1 MLLSICKL
9 LNLYSCSRLVLLS
22 DFGRFFDRLRV
33 YFICGKSHFLLSV
46 FQIFLR
52 KGFWGVMLLMSLS
65 VTTAA
70 EDIDLFVG
78 APPTNPSDV
87 PNVLIILDNT
97 ANWNTAFAN
106 EINALSTVFSGLDVD
121 KFRVG
126 LMMFTETGAGNANP
140 DGAYVR
146 AAIRLMD
153 STNKTKYQS
162 LINSL
167 HILNDKSN
175 GGKLGLT
182 MAEAYY
188 YFAGINAYAGHNKA
202 KRDYLGSTYGTTQS
216 KAIYA
221 LDGNAFSS
229 SSDVSYES
237 PVNSGCQKNFII
249 YISNGPVMDN
259 SSDTSTANTKLT
271 AAGGSTTQISISPSG
286 SQSNAGDEWARFM
299 ASSNYPQIITYTIDV
314 NPGTTGQGPGFT
326 ALLKSMAGQ
335 GKGKYFAVDSSVN
348 SGQQITVALKQI
360 FSEIQA
366 KDSVFASASLPVSVN
381 TQGTYLNQ
389 IFVGM
394 FRPDATASPRWTGNL
409 KQYQFKAS
417 LTNNKIELK
426 LADAD
431 GALAINNSNGFITQ
445 CARSFWTPSTST
457 PDTYWSFSPQGGCL
471 AIVNSQQS
479 NTPDG
484 EVVEKG
490 AAAYKLRA
498 IDPATRVVKTCDA
511 TSCTGLTSFDNA
523 NTAITQS
530 LLGVTSSS
538 ERTNLINWVRGQDT
552 KDENINGNATEI
564 RPSAHGDIVHSRP
577 VAVDYG
583 GSIGVVVFYGASDGM
598 FHAIN
603 GNQSSNI
610 GAFTP
615 GSELW
620 SFVAP
625 EHFGRLKRIYDNSPA
640 ITIPSIGDATVK
652 PYFFDGRITAYKD
665 SSTVWVYATQRRG
678 GRMVY
683 AFDASTPTNPSLKWH
698 QGCPNLTNDT
708 GCTSASFNSIG
719 QTWSAAIS
727 LKSTG
732 YTSGSTPLPM
742 LIFGGGYDT
751 CEDGSG
757 ASDLNICTAPKGNK
771 IFVLDA
777 NDGTLLKTFS
787 TDRSVVGDV
796 TVVPNSIT
804 GLAEYAYAADTGG
817 NVYRITIGSAAP
829 ASWTIMKIASLGCD
843 TTDCPGGVAN
853 RKFLF
858 APEVVVAPDYNI
870 ILIGSGDREHPL
882 LSHTTTISVDN
893 AFFMVKDKPTNATWW
908 STETGNCQSQALACK
923 ASLLAIDPDSTVLPT
938 DEQLNAKKGWYMP
951 FGTGV
956 HDKEQVVTSAV
967 AVLGI
972 VTFSTHTPTVP
983 DSCGT
988 NLGEARVYNLGFMDG
1003 KPAVG
1008 SSRYVPVTG
1017 GGLPPSPVAGM
1028 VAVVNPSTGENITV
1042 PFIIGAD
1049 PNSPL
1054 EAGSPKAMATTTNFK
1069 TRAYWYLQ
1077 Q

>member
-1 MLLSICKL
+1 MLTTLRT
-9 LNLYSCSRLVLLS
+9 NMLV
-22 DFGRFFDRLRV
+22 
-33 YFICGKSHFLLSV
+33 I
-46 FQIFLR
+46 IFLMIA
-52 KGFWGVMLLMSLS
+52 G
-65 VTTAA
+65 TAAIA
-70 EDIDLFVG
+70 EDIDLFAG
-78 APPTNPSDV
+78 SAPVSSEDV

-106 EINALSTVFSGLDVD
+106 EINALSTVLGGLVVD

-126 LMMFTETGAGNANP
+126 LMMFTETGSGNSNP

-153 STNKTKYQS
+153 ATNKPKYQA
-162 LINSL
+162 LVNSL
-167 HILNDKSN
+167 HVLNDKSN

-188 YFAGINAYAGHNKA
+188 YFAGMNAYAGHNKL
-202 KRDYLGSTYGTTQS
+202 KRDFAGNVSGAAAS
-216 KAIYA
+216 NAIYA
-221 LDGNAFSS
+221 LSENALSS
-229 SSDVSYES
+229 LADASYES

-271 AAGGSTTQISISPSG
+271 AAGGSTAQISISPSG

-299 ASSNYPQIITYTIDV
+299 ANSSNPKIVTYTVDV

-326 ALLKSMAGQ
+326 ALLKSMASQ
-335 GKGKYFAVDSSVN
+335 GKGKYFAVNSSVD
-348 SGQQITVALKQI
+348 SGTQISDALNQI

-394 FRPDATASPRWTGNL
+394 FRPDATSSPRWAGNL

-431 GALAINNSNGFITQ
+431 GVLAINNTTGFITQ
-445 CARSFWTPSTST
+445 CARSFWTPSTAN
-457 PDTYWSFSPQGGCL
+457 PDTYWSFSPQGSCL
-471 AIVNSQQS
+471 AVANSEQS

-490 AAAYKLRA
+490 AAAYKVRA
-498 IDPATRVVKTCDA
+498 VDPESRIVKTCDA
-511 TSCTGLTSFDNA
+511 TTCTGFTSFDDA
-523 NTAITQS
+523 NTSITQS
-530 LLGVTSSS
+530 LLGAANSS
-538 ERTNLINWVRGQDT
+538 ERTNIINWVRGKDT
-552 KDENINGNATEI
+552 KDENINGNTTET

-583 GSIGVVVFYGASDGM
+583 GSTGVVVYYGASDGM

-620 SFVAP
+620 TFVAP
-625 EHFGRLKRIYDNSPA
+625 EHYGRLKRIYDNSPA
-640 ITIPSIGDATVK
+640 ITMPSVGDATAK
-652 PYFFDGRITAYKD
+652 PYFFDGRITAYKEN
-665 SSTVWVYATQRRG
+665 STVWVYATQRRG
-678 GRMVY
+678 GRMIY
-683 AFDASTPTNPSLKWH
+683 AFDASTPTNPSLKWR
-698 QGCPNLTNDT
+698 QGCPNLTDDT
-708 GCTSASFNSIG
+708 GCTSASFNGIG
-719 QTWSAAIS
+719 QTWSAAVN
-727 LKSTG
+727 LKSSG

-742 LIFGGGYDT
+742 LIIGGGYDT
-751 CEDGSG
+751 CEDGNG
-757 ASDLNICTAPKGNK
+757 ASDLNTCTAPKGNK

-777 NDGTLLKTFS
+777 NNGTLLKTFS
-787 TDRSVVGDV
+787 TDRSVVSDV
-796 TVVPNSIT
+796 TVVPNSLT
-804 GLAEYAYAADTGG
+804 GLADYAYAADTGG
-817 NVYRITIGSAAP
+817 NIYRITIGSDAP
-829 ASWTIMKIASLGCD
+829 ASWAITKIASLGCS

-870 ILIGSGDREHPL
+870 VLIGSGDREHPL

-893 AFFMVKDKPTNATWW
+893 AFFMIKDKPSNATWW
-908 STETGNCQSQALACK
+908 SSETANCQSQALACI
-923 ASLLAIDPDSTVLPT
+923 ASLLAIDPDSTLLPT
-938 DEQLNAKKGWYMP
+938 DAQLDAKKGWYMP
-951 FGTGV
+951 FGTGD

-967 AVLGI
+967 AVLGV
-972 VTFSTHTPTVP
+972 VTFSTHTPTP
-983 DSCGT
+983 TDPSSCGS
-988 NLGEARVYNLGFMDG
+988 NLGLARVYNLGFLNG

-1008 SSRYVPVTG
+1008 TTRYVPVTG

-1028 VAVVNPSTGENITV
+1028 VTVVNPSTGQNITV
-1042 PFIIGAD
+1042 PFVIGANPD
-1049 PNSPL
+1049 SPL
-1054 EAGSPKAMATTTNFK
+1054 EGASPEAIASPSSFK